1 MLISKIV
8 ILVDISLFITR
19 SSKESS
25 EVHDDFLSGFKILE
39 MGFSLESLE
48 GFLDVE
54 FGEFHTEVNVYSRWK
69 IIIYYNL
76 LLIRSILTDH
86 RSVVDLLHDNFVGE
100 REFQKVVIRGDD
112 FDSHS
117 PVSISSEE
125 PS

>member
-19 SSKESS
+19 SSKECS

-39 MGFSLESLE
+39 MGLSLESLE

-69 IIIYYNL
+69 IIIYYLFALFLPIIGL
-76 LLIRSILTDH
+76 LLTSSMTISLAKG
-86 RSVVDLLHDNFVGE
+86 NFK
-100 REFQKVVIRGDD
+100 R
-112 FDSHS
+112 
-117 PVSISSEE
+117 
-125 PS
+125 